1 MCTHAH
7 GITPIQ
13 TSLTHPYTNTFLCN
27 REPPNARRNSDVDL
41 YVSDVLSHKYGY
53 RPIPR
58 VVEATEFER
67 LLSGTSDEQ
76 ARDTLNK

>member
-1 MCTHAH
+1 MLICTF
-7 GITPIQ
+7 Q
-13 TSLTHPYTNTFLCN
+13 TF
-27 REPPNARRNSDVDL
+27 
-41 YVSDVLSHKYGY
+41 LSHKYGY